1 MKCAY
6 VDFVM
11 VEVNNEALNWACG
24 HVKFCMEVHH
34 TYTYILCM
42 KHCLCHNNYKHSYSM
57 SNVISDKFNILIHVY
72 TCPIDTQ
79 IGITKLLKFLCV
91 LGLSL

>member
-1 MKCAY
+1 M
-6 VDFVM
+6 
-11 VEVNNEALNWACG
+11 LI
-24 HVKFCMEVHH
+24 
-34 TYTYILCM
+34 YILCM
-42 KHCLCHNNYKHSYSM
+42 KQCLCCNNYKHSDSM
-57 SNVISDKFNILIHVY
+57 SNVISDKFNILIHIY